1 MDKDTKGETIKMNQ
15 GRYVNYEDVINL
27 IKQEKIYPVY
37 LFYGN
42 ENYLKEDVSKK
53 LRNKLIDSAY
63 RELNYKVFY
72 GEKLSIND
80 LINDLVTLPMVSK
93 HKLLVIKEAEKINKN
108 DETKLIDYFNRL
120 SLKNNFS
127 TLIIIY
133 KESKPK
139 KELIT
144 AIKKIGI
151 TVNFSV
157 TDKAK
162 LTLWIKSKFKQSNKK
177 ITQEALFY
185 LQSIAGN
192 DLSRLFNEI
201 EKIDIYTKDQKTIEK
216 EDVMITIGGSEAVN
230 IFKVLDAIGDKDI
243 KNAIDG
249 LVKLNQGNLHHLS
262 IFAMIYRQIKLILRT
277 KLLLAKGFNFKE
289 VEKKL
294 KLPYFIVN
302 KIIKQSEKY
311 TFKEI
316 CKSYELLNIADL
328 EFKDSQ
334 KEPKIIL
341 EELVVN
347 IINQR

>member
-1 MDKDTKGETIKMNQ
+1 M
-15 GRYVNYEDVINL
+15 NYEDILNL
-27 IKQEKIYPVY
+27 TKQEKIYPIY
-37 LFYGN
+37 LLYGN
-42 ENYLKEDVSKK
+42 ENYLKEDISKK
-53 LRNKLIDSAY
+53 LRNRLIAPAY
-63 RELNYKVFY
+63 RELNYKIFY
-72 GEKLSIND
+72 GEKLSINE
-80 LINDLVTLPMVSK
+80 LINDLKTLPMISK

-108 DETKLIDYFNRL
+108 DETKLINYFDRP

-133 KESKPK
+133 KEGKPN

-144 AIKKIGI
+144 AIKRVGI
-151 TVNFSV
+151 AVNFSI
-157 TDKAK
+157 TDKSK
-162 LTLWIKSKFKQSNKK
+162 LALWIKSKFRQSNKK

-185 LQSIAGN
+185 LQSIVGS
-192 DLSRLFNEI
+192 DLGRLFNEI

-243 KNAIDG
+243 KNALDG

-262 IFAMIYRQIKLILRT
+262 IFAMIYRQIKLILQT
-277 KLLLAKGFNFKE
+277 KLLLTKGFNFKE

-294 KLPYFIVN
+294 KLPYFVVE
-302 KIIKQSEKY
+302 KIIKQSKKY

-316 CKSYELLNIADL
+316 CKSYELLNTADL

-341 EELVVN
+341 EELVIN
-347 IINQR
+347 IINQRNSV

>member
-1 MDKDTKGETIKMNQ
+1 MS
-15 GRYVNYEDVINL
+15 YENILNL
-27 IKQEKIYPVY
+27 TKQEKIYPIY
-37 LFYGN
+37 LLYGK
-42 ENYLKEDVSKK
+42 ENYLKEDISKK
-53 LRNKLIDSAY
+53 LRNRLIDSAY

-72 GEKLSIND
+72 GEKLSINEV
-80 LINDLVTLPMVSK
+80 INDLKTLPMISK
-93 HKLLVIKEAEKINKN
+93 HRLLVIKEAEKINKN
-108 DETKLIDYFNRL
+108 DEAKLIDYFNQL
-120 SLKNNFS
+120 SLKDNFS

-133 KESKPK
+133 KESSPN

-144 AIKKIGI
+144 AIKRVGI
-151 TVNFSV
+151 AVNFSI

-162 LTLWIKSKFKQSNKK
+162 LALWIKSKFRQSNKK

-185 LQSIAGN
+185 LQSIVGS
-192 DLSRLFNEI
+192 DLGRLFNEI
-201 EKIDIYTKDQKTIEK
+201 EKIDIYTKDQKIIEK

-262 IFAMIYRQIKLILRT
+262 IFAMIYRQIKLILQT
-277 KLLLAKGFNFKE
+277 KLLLTKGFNFKE

-294 KLPYFIVN
+294 KLPYFVVE
-302 KIIKQSEKY
+302 KIIKQSKKY

-341 EELVVN
+341 EELVMN
-347 IINQR
+347 IIDSR

>member
-1 MDKDTKGETIKMNQ
+1 M
-15 GRYVNYEDVINL
+15 NYEDILNL
-27 IKQEKIYPVY
+27 TKQEKIYPVY
-37 LFYGN
+37 LFYGK
-42 ENYLKEDVSKK
+42 ENYLKEDILKK
-53 LRNKLIDSAY
+53 LRNRLIDPAY

-72 GEKLSIND
+72 GEKLSINEV
-80 LINDLVTLPMVSK
+80 INDLYTLPLISK
-93 HKLLVIKEAEKINKN
+93 HKLVVIKEAEKINKN

-133 KESKPK
+133 KKSSPK

-144 AIKKIGI
+144 VIKRVGI
-151 TVNFSV
+151 AVNFSI

-162 LTLWIKSKFKQSNKK
+162 LALWIKSKFRQSNKK

-185 LQSIAGN
+185 LQSIVGS
-192 DLSRLFNEI
+192 DLGRLFSEV
-201 EKIDIYTKDQKTIEK
+201 EKIDIYAKDQKIIEK

-230 IFKVLDAIGDKDI
+230 IFKVLDSLGDKDI
-243 KNAIDG
+243 KNTIDG

-262 IFAMIYRQIKLILRT
+262 IFAMIHRQIKLILQA
-277 KLLLAKGFNFKE
+277 KLLLTKGFNFKE

-294 KLPYFIVN
+294 KLPYFVVEKIV
-302 KIIKQSEKY
+302 KQSKKY

-341 EELVVN
+341 EELVMN
-347 IINQR
+347 IVKQGK

>member
-1 MDKDTKGETIKMNQ
+1 M
-15 GRYVNYEDVINL
+15 NYENILNFT
-27 IKQEKIYPVY
+27 KQGKIYPVY
-37 LFYGN
+37 LFYGK
-42 ENYLKEDVSKK
+42 ENYLKEDILKK
-53 LRNKLIDSAY
+53 LRNRLIDPAY

-72 GEKLSIND
+72 GEKLSINEV
-80 LINDLVTLPMVSK
+80 INDLETLPLISE
-93 HKLLVIKEAEKINKN
+93 HKLVVIKEAEKINKN
-108 DETKLIDYFNRL
+108 DETKLINYFNRL

-133 KESKPK
+133 KESIPN

-144 AIKKIGI
+144 AIKRVGI
-151 TVNFSV
+151 ASNFNI

-162 LTLWIKSKFKQSNKK
+162 LTLWIKSKFRQSNKK

-185 LQSIAGN
+185 LQSIIGP
-192 DLSRLFNEI
+192 DLGRLFNEI
-201 EKIDIYTKDQKTIEK
+201 EKIDIYTKDQKIIEK
-216 EDVMITIGGSEAVN
+216 EDVMISIGGSEAVN
-230 IFKVLDAIGDKDI
+230 IFKVLDSIGDKDI

-262 IFAMIYRQIKLILRT
+262 IFAMIYRQIKLILQT
-277 KLLLAKGFNFKE
+277 KLLLAGGFNFKE

-294 KLPYFIVN
+294 KLPYFVIE
-302 KIIKQSEKY
+302 KIIKQSKKY

-328 EFKDSQ
+328 ELKNSQ

-341 EELVVN
+341 EELVMN
-347 IINQR
+347 IINQRNSV

>member
-1 MDKDTKGETIKMNQ
+1 MNQ
-15 GRYVNYEDVINL
+15 GKYINYEDVLSL

-37 LFYGN
+37 LLYGN
-42 ENYLKEDVSKK
+42 ENYLKEDISKK
-53 LRNKLIDSAY
+53 LRNRLIDPAY
-63 RELNYKVFY
+63 RELSYAVFY
-72 GEKLSIND
+72 GEKLSINEV
-80 LINDLVTLPMVSK
+80 INDLETLPMISK

-133 KESKPK
+133 KEGKPSKG
-139 KELIT
+139 LIT
-144 AIKKIGI
+144 AIKRMGI
-151 TVNFSV
+151 AVNFSV

-162 LTLWIKSKFKQSNKK
+162 LASWIKSKFMQSNKK
-177 ITQEALFY
+177 ISQEALFY
-185 LQSIAGN
+185 LQSIAGS
-192 DLSRLFNEI
+192 DLGRLFNEI

-230 IFKVLDAIGDKDI
+230 IFKVLDSVGDKDI

-249 LVKLNQGNLHHLS
+249 LVKLNQGNLHHLA
-262 IFAMIYRQIKLILRT
+262 IFAMIYRQLKLILQT
-277 KLLLAKGFNFKE
+277 KLLIANGSNNKE
-289 VEKKL
+289 VETKL
-294 KLPYFIVN
+294 RLPYFIVN
-302 KIIKQSEKY
+302 KIVKQSEKY

-328 EFKDSQ
+328 EFKNSQ

-347 IINQR
+347 IVKQGK

>member
-1 MDKDTKGETIKMNQ
+1 MNQ
-15 GRYVNYEDVINL
+15 GRYINYEDIINL
-27 IKQEKIYPVY
+27 IKQERIYPVY
-37 LFYGN
+37 LFYGK
-42 ENYLKEDVSKK
+42 ENYLKEDISKK
-53 LRNKLIDSAY
+53 LRNKLIDYSY

-72 GEKLSIND
+72 GEKLSINEV
-80 LINDLVTLPMVSK
+80 INDLETLPMISK

-127 TLIIIY
+127 TLIIVY
-133 KESKPK
+133 KESKPN

-144 AIKKIGI
+144 AIKRVGI
-151 TVNFSV
+151 VVNFSV

-162 LTLWIKSKFKQSNKK
+162 LASWIKFKFRQSNKK
-177 ITQEALFY
+177 ITPEALFY
-185 LQSIAGN
+185 LQSIAGS
-192 DLSRLFNEI
+192 DLGRLFNEI
-201 EKIDIYTKDQKTIEK
+201 EKIDIYTKDQKIIEK

-230 IFKVLDAIGDKDI
+230 IFKVLDSVGDKDI
-243 KNAIDG
+243 KNAVDG

-262 IFAMIYRQIKLILRT
+262 IFAMIYRQIKLILQT
-277 KLLLAKGFNFKE
+277 KLLLTKGFNIKE
-289 VEKKL
+289 LEKKL
-294 KLPYFIVN
+294 KLPYFIVK

-347 IINQR
+347 IVKYSDK

>member
-1 MDKDTKGETIKMNQ
+1 M
-15 GRYVNYEDVINL
+15 NYEDILNL
-27 IKQEKIYPVY
+27 TKQEKIYPIY
-37 LFYGN
+37 LLYGN
-42 ENYLKEDVSKK
+42 ENYLKEDISKK
-53 LRNKLIDSAY
+53 LRNRLIDPAY

-72 GEKLSIND
+72 GEKLSINEV
-80 LINDLVTLPMVSK
+80 INDLKTLPMISK

-108 DETKLIDYFNRL
+108 DETKLINYFDRP

-133 KESKPK
+133 KEGKPN

-144 AIKKIGI
+144 AIKRVGI
-151 TVNFSV
+151 AVNFSI
-157 TDKAK
+157 TDKSK
-162 LTLWIKSKFKQSNKK
+162 LALWIKSKFRQSNKK

-185 LQSIAGN
+185 LQSIVGS
-192 DLSRLFNEI
+192 DLGRLFNEI
-201 EKIDIYTKDQKTIEK
+201 EKIDIYAKDQKIIEK

-243 KNAIDG
+243 KNALDG

-262 IFAMIYRQIKLILRT
+262 IFAMIYRQIKLILQT
-277 KLLLAKGFNFKE
+277 KLLLTKGFNFKE

-294 KLPYFIVN
+294 KLPYFVVE
-302 KIIKQSEKY
+302 KIIKQSKKY

-316 CKSYELLNIADL
+316 CKSYELLNTADL

-341 EELVVN
+341 EELVMN
-347 IINQR
+347 IIKQEN

>member
-1 MDKDTKGETIKMNQ
+1 MNQ
-15 GRYVNYEDVINL
+15 GRYTNYEDIL
-27 IKQEKIYPVY
+27 SLTKQEKIYPVY

-42 ENYLKEDVSKK
+42 ENYLKEDISKK
-53 LRNKLIDSAY
+53 LRNRLIDSAY

-72 GEKLSIND
+72 GEKLSISEV
-80 LINDLVTLPMVSK
+80 INDLKTLPMMSK

-133 KESKPK
+133 KESSPN

-144 AIKKIGI
+144 AIKRVGI
-151 TVNFSV
+151 AANFSI

-162 LTLWIKSKFKQSNKK
+162 LALWIKSKFRQSNKK

-185 LQSIAGN
+185 LQSIVSS
-192 DLSRLFNEI
+192 DLGRLFNEI
-201 EKIDIYTKDQKTIEK
+201 EKIDIYTKDQKIIEK

-230 IFKVLDAIGDKDI
+230 IFKVLDSIGDKDI

-262 IFAMIYRQIKLILRT
+262 IFAMIYRQIKLILQT
-277 KLLLAKGFNFKE
+277 KILLANGFNFKE

-294 KLPYFIVN
+294 KLPYFVVE
-302 KIIKQSEKY
+302 KIIKQSKKY

-328 EFKDSQ
+328 ELKDSQ
-334 KEPKIIL
+334 KEPKIVL
-341 EELVVN
+341 EELVMN
-347 IINQR
+347 IIKQE